1 MVSRHRDAVDV
12 AVKGVPCLGGS
23 SVASS
28 TRSDWTEVLE
38 SVEPKV
44 KAITPTTIHFAEKT
58 MEAMCAYEESIQK
71 MDTDFR
77 NDKCFTLECG
87 SEDAFKLLD
96 KYAKDFE
103 KELKTLEHNANLCA
117 VFEFPEKIDTARGIL
132 ETMIQLIDDQRDA
145 WAVEDVAGFIGTC
158 SHALAGIGDR
168 GHRGRLEGARAA
180 FCGGA
185 FPSMRLVAISLP

>member
-12 AVKGVPCLGGS
+12 AAAVS
-23 SVASS
+23 RRR
-28 TRSDWTEVLE
+28 RSAQADWTEVLE

-44 KAITPTTIHFAEKT
+44 KAITPTTVHFAEKT
-58 MEAMCAYEESIQK
+58 LEAMCAYEESIQT
-71 MDTDFR
+71 MDANFR

-117 VFEFPEKIDTARGIL
+117 VFEFPEKIDVVRSPRFEVLRCLHA
-132 ETMIQLIDDQRDA
+132 IDATRVHQRRS
-145 WAVEDVAGFIGTC
+145 WVVF
-158 SHALAGIGDR
+158 
-168 GHRGRLEGARAA
+168 
-180 FCGGA
+180 
-185 FPSMRLVAISLP
+185 